1 MVNAPPFL
9 LKQKIYKMLISLW
22 VVSKEKLKLVI
33 GSRSNQSYYQNSKR
47 NITTVP
53 LRKNAKQQTIK
64 KYIVMK
70 KTHKID
76 LKMKV
81 TKVLD
86 S

>member
-1 MVNAPPFL
+1 MIDMCMEV
-9 LKQKIYKMLISLW
+9 
-22 VVSKEKLKLVI
+22 
-33 GSRSNQSYYQNSKR
+33 
-47 NITTVP
+47 TTVP